1 MRYSKQRELVL
12 RTVEQLC
19 DHPTAE
25 EIFDKAAPECP
36 GLSLGTV
43 YRNLNSLV
51 EAGMVRRVSIPGRAD
66 RFDHTLCWHSHL
78 YCTACGGV
86 VDADVDEKQV
96 MRLVRRQKDVVV
108 QDCAVVLFGL
118 CEACAKKDGFYWNTL
133 TLNTTK
139 RLRSW
144 CVRLTTPRRWPLYT
158 AMAVSRTSTM
168 ASASR
173 ACWWISATACA
184 ISPRMQTSSSST
196 PAPCVSTPSSA
207 CSAMWVH

>member
-12 RTVEQLC
+12 RKVEELC

-51 EAGMVRRVSIPGRAD
+51 EAGRVRRVSIPGKAD

-78 YCTACGGV
+78 YCNACGSV

-96 MRLVRRQKDVVV
+96 MKLVRNQKASSRTAPWF
-108 QDCAVVLFGL
+108 CS
-118 CEACAKKDGFYWNTL
+118 ACA
-133 TLNTTK
+133 
-139 RLRSW
+139 R
-144 CVRLTTPRRWPLYT
+144 T
-158 AMAVSRTSTM
+158 AGRRTS
-168 ASASR
+168 SGCLPYFR
-173 ACWWISATACA
+173 WNRIA
-184 ISPRMQTSSSST
+184 IGAIQS
-196 PAPCVSTPSSA
+196 
-207 CSAMWVH
+207 

>member
-12 RTVEQLC
+12 HTVEQLC

-51 EAGMVRRVSIPGRAD
+51 EAGMVRRVSIPG
-66 RFDHTLCWHSHL
+66 
-78 YCTACGGV
+78 GGV

-118 CEACAKKDGFYWNTL
+118 CEACAKKQAEG
-133 TLNTTK
+133 
-139 RLRSW
+139 
-144 CVRLTTPRRWPLYT
+144 
-158 AMAVSRTSTM
+158 
-168 ASASR
+168 
-173 ACWWISATACA
+173 
-184 ISPRMQTSSSST
+184 
-196 PAPCVSTPSSA
+196 
-207 CSAMWVH
+207 

>member
-12 RTVEQLC
+12 HTVEQLC

-96 MRLVRRQKDVVV
+96 M
-108 QDCAVVLFGL
+108 
-118 CEACAKKDGFYWNTL
+118 
-133 TLNTTK
+133 
-139 RLRSW
+139 SW
-144 CVRLTTPRRWPLYT
+144 CAARRMLWCRT
-158 AMAVSRTSTM
+158 ALW
-168 ASASR
+168 
-173 ACWWISATACA
+173 CC
-184 ISPRMQTSSSST
+184 
-196 PAPCVSTPSSA
+196 SA
-207 CSAMWVH
+207 CVKHAPKSRQRLNCPEGF

>member
-12 RTVEQLC
+12 HTVEQLC

-51 EAGMVRRVSIPGRAD
+51 EAGRVRRVSIPGRAD

-108 QDCAVVLFGL
+108 QDCAVKHAPKSRQKAEL
-118 CEACAKKDGFYWNTL
+118 
-133 TLNTTK
+133 
-139 RLRSW
+139 
-144 CVRLTTPRRWPLYT
+144 PRRILKF
-158 AMAVSRTSTM
+158 AVSHLPLWQKEGILK
-168 ASASR
+168 R
-173 ACWWISATACA
+173 AFEK
-184 ISPRMQTSSSST
+184 
-196 PAPCVSTPSSA
+196 
-207 CSAMWVH
+207 